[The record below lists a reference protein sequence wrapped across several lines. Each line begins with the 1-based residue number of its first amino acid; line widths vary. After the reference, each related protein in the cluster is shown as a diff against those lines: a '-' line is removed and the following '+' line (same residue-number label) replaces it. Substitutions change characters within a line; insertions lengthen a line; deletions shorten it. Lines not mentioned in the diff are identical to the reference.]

1 MMPRSSVLLA
11 ALFLSGCAG
20 AGVYRTPD
28 APLPPAW
35 QAASAT
41 PREAGAP
48 WWSTFHDPALD
59 RLVSAGLAANTDLA
73 AAMARLDQAQAMA
86 RGAQAALLP
95 AAQAQGT
102 LARQR
107 QSTESGLGRLTRYVP
122 TLSRTQNQGDIG
134 VAGSWDI
141 DFAGGLSGA
150 RDAARGDALAARAG
164 LDAARLALA
173 GEIAQTLIEWRMRR
187 ADRALLQQTRANL
200 AQIGALTRARIARGD
215 AAAREGD
222 ATDADLAAID
232 AALPDLDTAIG
243 VARNRL
249 AVLTGRPAGAPLP
262 ELDSPELGS
271 NAAIPTA
278 TDPGAGVPSDLL
290 RARPDVVMAEA
301 RLRASHAR
309 IGAALSDY
317 WPKFNLSALFGF
329 SANDLSR
336 LPTDSANVV
345 TGALGLR
352 WRLFDFGRVDAE
364 VAAARGAER
373 EALANWRG
381 AVLNAGSDVENAFLA
396 LADARRILAAR
407 QDADRAQ
414 VALLARAQALQA
426 RGETGR
432 AELLAAQ
439 NRRIDAARGV
449 LAAQAGVASALVQCH
464 RALGG

>member
-1 MMPRSSVLLA
+1 MMPRSPVLLA

-20 AGVYRTPD
+20 AGVYHTPD

-35 QAASAT
+35 QAANAT

-164 LDAARLALA
+164 LDAVRLALA

-262 ELDSPELGS
+262 ELDSDGP
-271 NAAIPTA
+271 IPTA